1 MNNSKIKINN
11 RLKGFFYLLLVI
23 SVIIFLIKF
32 YKITSILSVII
43 LITLYVM
50 LFFISGYLQSLIRP
64 NYNIKKITFIKIDL
78 IILFVLNTLIYCFTY
93 NLFYIPA
100 YNIILYFIIGLTFMI
115 GLTIVL
121 NRHFLKPV
129 IILIKTGLIVIFISY
144 IIGTLTSTDFS
155 LTAFVFLFGLVFTIT
170 ENIEE
175 FINLEDYYPEKI
187 TTIKNDGI
195 IKRNKV
201 LLNLTIGILFMLS
214 YIILKLLTIQDIRDN
229 ILELTKLNELN
240 KNVGIGLLI
249 IIANELL
256 IITFLLIST
265 RILEKISNHTKK
277 YDNQT
282 IVGLMYSILTFG
294 IKENTLPKVVK
305 EIAIGNKDIDQ
316 INPEVFIENIKE
328 VPKDIHILL
337 SKVEDIPTVRNLLII
352 YPNKDVYIC
361 KFSISKTIVKRI
373 SKVKLANTVNK

>member
-1 MNNSKIKINN
+1 
-11 RLKGFFYLLLVI
+11 
-23 SVIIFLIKF
+23 
-32 YKITSILSVII
+32 
-43 LITLYVM
+43 M

-265 RILEKISNHTKK
+265 RILEKISKI
-277 YDNQT
+277 Q
-282 IVGLMYSILTFG
+282 V
-294 IKENTLPKVVK
+294 
-305 EIAIGNKDIDQ
+305 
-316 INPEVFIENIKE
+316 
-328 VPKDIHILL
+328 
-337 SKVEDIPTVRNLLII
+337 
-352 YPNKDVYIC
+352 
-361 KFSISKTIVKRI
+361 
-373 SKVKLANTVNK
+373 

>member
-144 IIGTLTSTDFS
+144 IIGTLTSTDFF

-175 FINLEDYYPEKI
+175 FINSEDYYPEKI

>member
-11 RLKGFFYLLLVI
+11 RL
-23 SVIIFLIKF
+23 
-32 YKITSILSVII
+32 
-43 LITLYVM
+43 
-50 LFFISGYLQSLIRP
+50 ISGYLQSLIRP

>member
-1 MNNSKIKINN
+1 M
-11 RLKGFFYLLLVI
+11 
-23 SVIIFLIKF
+23 
-32 YKITSILSVII
+32 
-43 LITLYVM
+43 
-50 LFFISGYLQSLIRP
+50 
-64 NYNIKKITFIKIDL
+64 
-78 IILFVLNTLIYCFTY
+78 
-93 NLFYIPA
+93 
-100 YNIILYFIIGLTFMI
+100 
-115 GLTIVL
+115 
-121 NRHFLKPV
+121 
-129 IILIKTGLIVIFISY
+129 IFISY

-294 IKENTLPKVVK
+294 IKENTLPKLVK